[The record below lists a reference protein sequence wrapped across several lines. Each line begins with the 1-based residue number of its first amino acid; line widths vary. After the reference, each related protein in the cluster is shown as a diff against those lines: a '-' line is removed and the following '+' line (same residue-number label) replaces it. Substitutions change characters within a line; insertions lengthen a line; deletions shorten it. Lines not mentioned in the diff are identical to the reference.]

1 MMMKLFSDP
10 ATSSLL
16 SSSSR
21 ISPLDESTAHGEG
34 SSDTETTKRPLVKKS
49 GNRKNP
55 SSLPLLKAQ
64 GLFRKRNPTSSK
76 NKKVRFMLQEN
87 QVYENSYAAD
97 TCLGDLW
104 YSKPS
109 IVGFRQEMFADCKDL
124 RDEMEYNPTLRD
136 WNESLQT
143 AYHAFSKSE
152 TEQQVHHALAL
163 QAFAATTG
171 PAFYLPALGM
181 ERYVLF
187 GGNATA
193 TMAKIDKDRAREQLH
208 AYIQA
213 CQSNAYL
220 TRNMQAKRI
229 RAVSRKVSLSAKLW
243 ARHLALLSAAEQMEW
258 KIHHK
263 SVM

>member
-1 MMMKLFSDP
+1 
-10 ATSSLL
+10 
-16 SSSSR
+16 
-21 ISPLDESTAHGEG
+21 
-34 SSDTETTKRPLVKKS
+34 
-49 GNRKNP
+49 
-55 SSLPLLKAQ
+55 
-64 GLFRKRNPTSSK
+64 
-76 NKKVRFMLQEN
+76 MLQEN
-87 QVYENSYAAD
+87 QVHENRYKAD
-97 TCLGDLW
+97 TCLVDELW

-109 IVGFRQEMFADCKDL
+109 IVGFHQEMIADFKDL
-124 RDEMEYNPTLRD
+124 QNEMEYNPALRE

-152 TEQQVHHALAL
+152 TEQQVHQALAL
-163 QAFAATTG
+163 RAFAATAG

-193 TMAKIDKDRAREQLH
+193 TMAKIEKDRARQQLH

-213 CQSNAYL
+213 CQSNSYL

-229 RAVSRKVSLSAKLW
+229 RVVSRKVSLSAKLW
-243 ARHLALLSAAEQMEW
+243 ARHLALLSAAEQIEG

-263 SVM
+263 SVL